1 MARIYALFVVNME
14 GIALFSRNLAPEK
27 VHPDLVTSF
36 LTAIRE
42 LVKEISPS
50 SEPAL
55 RTIEA
60 RGFTIITETG
70 EKVLGALLLDREDPL
85 ARECLRVM
93 VKEFERRFGH
103 MLDTWDGDI
112 TLFEPFGEI
121 CDKVL
126 SVIAL
131 ASYHVPKLGGWA
143 EGDIRVPRDL
153 WAVMRHVDGRKTVAE
168 IAREAGL
175 SLREAIDRVKKL
187 AELGLVEVDVHEPVR
202 LVIKAYE
209 EVLTGYLR
217 LLRELVGYD
226 IATKLV
232 EEALEAWGHGW
243 LAYDD
248 VLSARDA
255 DRLAWLYQPKEVAEM
270 CEGLLSLLG
279 QKARPLLGD
288 LVGALRALASKK
300 LAKYRGDLERFEAI
314 GG

>member
-1 MARIYALFVVNME
+1 M
-14 GIALFSRNLAPEK
+14 
-27 VHPDLVTSF
+27 
-36 LTAIRE
+36 
-42 LVKEISPS
+42 KEISPS

-153 WAVMRHVDGRKTVAE
+153 WAVMRHIDGRSTVAE
-168 IAREAGL
+168 
-175 SLREAIDRVKKL
+175 L
-187 AELGLVEVDVHEPVR
+187 AERAVVLRHGEVWAEGP
-202 LVIKAYE
+202 AG
-209 EVLTGYLR
+209 EVLSRSDLGEVGLEPPQPVALAR
-217 LLRELVGYD
+217 LLRERGWSVRPDLLTLEELV
-226 IATKLV
+226 
-232 EEALEAWGHGW
+232 
-243 LAYDD
+243 
-248 VLSARDA
+248 SAI
-255 DRLAWLYQPKEVAEM
+255 
-270 CEGLLSLLG
+270 
-279 QKARPLLGD
+279 
-288 LVGALRALASKK
+288 VGALNALDK
-300 LAKYRGDLERFEAI
+300 AI
-314 GG
+314 VG